1 MQRNWQALALI
12 LRPSSM
18 SYSEASHGARET
30 SEDRAQRYG
39 FEYLGGGAYGAAYLC
54 KHTGKVLKVSRSV
67 RDGTMGFIARCAEH
81 YRKTGEAF
89 EGTPKVFEFG
99 QARSFWYS
107 VMEYVQPHVDMPWD
121 CDEPPH
127 TDWFEGRVMAFLGDD
142 LSNRV
147 YFDTHSGNYGQTD
160 DGRWVVFDPMGV
172 SNRVKKFPKHVKQ
185 ARVYGPQR

>member
-12 LRPSSM
+12 LRPSQE
-18 SYSEASHGARET
+18 SYSEESEGASET
-30 SEDRAQRYG
+30 VEVRAQRYG
-39 FEYLGGGAYGAAYLC
+39 FEYLGGGAFGAAYLC
-54 KHTGKVLKVSRSV
+54 KHTSKVLKVSRSV

-107 VMEYVQPHVDMPWD
+107 VMEYVQPFENMPLN
-121 CDEPPH
+121 CEEPP
-127 TDWFEGRVMAFLGDD
+127 DQGWFDECVLAFLGDD

-147 YFDTHSGNYGQTD
+147 GFDTHCGNYGQTA
-160 DGRWVVFDPMGV
+160 DGRWVVFDPMGT
-172 SNRVKKFPKHVKQ
+172 SNRVKKFPKYVKQ

>member
-18 SYSEASHGARET
+18 SYSESSHRET
-30 SEDRAQRYG
+30 ETVEVRAQRYG

-67 RDGTMGFIARCAEH
+67 RDGTLGFIARCAEH

-107 VMEYVQPHVDMPWD
+107 VMEYVHPLETMPLD
-121 CDEPPH
+121 CEEPPPQ
-127 TDWFEGRVMAFLGDD
+127 DWFKERVIDFLGGD
-142 LSNRV
+142 LSNHLC
-147 YFDTHSGNYGQTD
+147 FDTHDGNYGQTE
-160 DGRWVVFDPMGV
+160 DGRWVVFDPLGA
-172 SNRVKKFPKHVKQ
+172 SNRVTKFPKHVKQ